1 MKNLSH
7 FLDRAGT
14 ALLIPIDAFWAAF
27 AALTAAGRRVLL
39 RIAGKGEVSV
49 SLRNLTKADLS
60 HSLNLSR
67 QAKADLSR
75 RSHTKADQLLV
86 INLPVRCRNSCQ

>member
-1 MKNLSH
+1 MKKLIH
-7 FLDRAGT
+7 FLDRIGT
-14 ALLIPIDAFWAAF
+14 ALLIPIDAFWVAV
-27 AALTAAGRRVLL
+27 AALTAATRRVFL
-39 RIAGKGEVSV
+39 RVGGKAEVPV

-75 RSHTKADQLLV
+75 RLVTPKSFEGGSHTEADLTPRT
-86 INLPVRCRNSCQ
+86 I